1 MMMSTRHS
9 RRPLISSF
17 RRSTPNGLNSNELA
31 VANDEHHSRI
41 DSNEKRKGSRLSS
54 RMDLLAVFLGRLSSR
69 STKKKNS
76 SRWRTLREYFRVREE
91 VIVSKLWLLMGGSL
105 FTNEFDRLPRGRSR
119 NLFLNADSDVNAPD
133 LYLPTM
139 AFFTLVISSTLI
151 RAHRGESVVA
161 AFERVSLSAIVMVL
175 VVVLA
180 TKFLFFIWERQK
192 KMKWLDLLSYL
203 GYSLVP
209 SVVIRWSHTLGHI
222 EFVLVT
228 WLFLSGFYGLFL
240 YRTLWAVL
248 GGRRGGKRLQ
258 ETRHRLL
265 LSVTVVQSGLMLL
278 LGSF

>member
-1 MMMSTRHS
+1 
-9 RRPLISSF
+9 
-17 RRSTPNGLNSNELA
+17 
-31 VANDEHHSRI
+31 
-41 DSNEKRKGSRLSS
+41 
-54 RMDLLAVFLGRLSSR
+54 MDLLIVFLGRLTSR
-69 STKKKNS
+69 STTKRS
-76 SRWRTLREYFRVREE
+76 PRWRTLREYFRVREE

-105 FTNEFDRLPRGRSR
+105 FRASFDRLPRGRSR

-151 RAHRGESVVA
+151 RAHRGEPVVA
-161 AFERVSLSAIVMVL
+161 AFERVSLSAITMVL
-175 VVVLA
+175 VVVLT
-180 TKFLFFIWERQK
+180 TKVLFFIWERQK

-209 SVVIRWSHTLGHI
+209 TVVVCWSRTLGHI

-248 GGRRGGKRLQ
+248 GRRGGRRLQ

-265 LSVTVVQSGLMLL
+265 LSVAVVQSGLMLL
-278 LGSF
+278 LGTF